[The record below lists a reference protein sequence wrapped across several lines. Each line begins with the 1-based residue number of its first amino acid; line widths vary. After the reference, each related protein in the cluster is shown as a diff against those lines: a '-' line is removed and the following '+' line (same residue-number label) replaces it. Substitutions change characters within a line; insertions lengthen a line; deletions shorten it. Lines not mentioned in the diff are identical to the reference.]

1 MRQIEKSGMRLSLG
15 TLLFASVTS
24 VSSIAAPLEWK
35 EECVGRTKLLLPS
48 DVEIAGHAFG
58 ELLDEMEGGNGLSEP
73 QFPDGQKAGWSRF
86 AYTGFY
92 LVSNSLPSS
101 EIKDVRAKFLKA
113 KDSLQAR
120 LSQGAKGQS
129 EKVSDVQTGFKGV
142 LAWASQQNVR
152 FLIQLDD
159 NLVAGRYGYAD
170 KSKEENI
177 ALFKSF
183 AGRVM
188 ARPIFSIPKDSGV
201 CLPFS
206 FIRDD
211 GQHFRNITAT
221 YRSKSYPDVSIIIQ
235 DASAPES
242 DAPKLPGTT
251 QAESAL
257 NEFWSQYQHSRT
269 GRKVTAGWG
278 PRKTREVEI
287 DGRRGLSTFVKITRI
302 DGSTDFAYSAYVAG
316 DHTAHTDTPNLVL
329 HVIREG
335 SVARARGMQPVDEK
349 TLLELAQRV
358 TSTVQTR
365 NFAPVRS
372 SSTQ

>member
-1 MRQIEKSGMRLSLG
+1 MRQIEKSGMRSLG
-15 TLLFASVTS
+15 TVLFVSLTS

-35 EECVGRTKLLLPS
+35 EECVGRSKLQLPS

-58 ELLDEMEGGNGLSEP
+58 ELVDELEGGNGLSEP

-86 AYTGFY
+86 AYTGYY
-92 LVSNSLPSS
+92 LASNSLTPS
-101 EIKDVRAKFLKA
+101 EIKDARAKFLKA

-120 LSQGAKGQS
+120 LSQGANGQGA
-129 EKVSDVQTGFKGV
+129 KVSDVQTGSNGV
-142 LAWASQQNVR
+142 LAWSTQQNVR
-152 FLIQLDD
+152 FLIQLDGH
-159 NLVAGRYGYAD
+159 LLAGRYGYVD
-170 KSKEENI
+170 KSRRENI

-183 AGRVM
+183 AEQVV
-188 ARPIFSIPKDSGV
+188 ARPVFSIPKDSGV

-206 FIRDD
+206 FIRDN
-211 GQHFRNITAT
+211 GQHFRSITAT
-221 YRSKSYPDVSIIIQ
+221 YRSKSYPDVSIIVQ
-235 DASAPES
+235 DASAPEL

-251 QAESAL
+251 EAESAL

-278 PRKTREVEI
+278 PRKTQDVEI
-287 DGRRGLSTFVKITRI
+287 DGRRGLSTLVKITRI

-316 DHTAHTDTPNLVL
+316 DHTARTDAPNLVL

-335 SVARARGMQPVDEK
+335 SVARARGLQPVDEK

-358 TSTVQTR
+358 ASTIQTR
-365 NFAPVRS
+365 SFAPIRS